1 MKTIREMAGRE
12 RKQYFNQQRTHLE
25 MNTGTRIHK
34 TKKEKSDEDLK
45 KDIRKYLDN

>member
-1 MKTIREMAGRE
+1 MKTIREMTKRE
-12 RKQYFNQQRTHLE
+12 RKQYFNQQRMHFD

-34 TKKEKSDEDLK
+34 TKKEKSDEDWK